1 MLRVESN
8 TNLEGFTEFE
18 EDILFDDDDPDFDH
32 TTPIHN
38 VPILFRNEKNV
49 LIGEARITL
58 STSNVSSAMSLA
70 SVHPVELHSSHSSL
84 HTLSHSL
91 DDITN
96 LSWSPQIHSDHVLTI
111 EELRLQMSSCFTCGV
126 SWTDKHV
133 SLDCSECG
141 GYAVERPCLAC
152 DGSCGSMWKRD
163 YNQSHASGKAHWI
176 GDCAKV
182 YQATQ
187 ASKEKAALI
196 AQELST
202 RLEKLSANS

>member
-38 VPILFRNEKNV
+38 VPILFRM
-49 LIGEARITL
+49 
-58 STSNVSSAMSLA
+58 SSAMSLA